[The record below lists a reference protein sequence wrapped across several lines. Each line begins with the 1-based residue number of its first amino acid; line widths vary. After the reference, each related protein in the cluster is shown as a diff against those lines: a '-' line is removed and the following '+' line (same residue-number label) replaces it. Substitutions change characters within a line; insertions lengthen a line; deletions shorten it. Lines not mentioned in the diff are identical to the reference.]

1 MMQYIKED
9 VERMLKDHLK
19 NQAKLTEIQL
29 KKEEYEKR
37 LEYAGTVYEET
48 ENEIIE
54 NMQLAGQAYD
64 SIHSN
69 TNKVSDKVLN
79 TAMNYHKEER
89 HINKEDRQFL
99 QTKLEELNKLKDE
112 LDKKIVRVENMIN
125 QLSAEEKFVIKIYY
139 MEKSKW
145 DYVSQQ
151 YCMEFQKPKS
161 INQLL
166 NIRDTAIKSM
176 IDVLNI
182 GE

>member
-9 VERMLKDHLK
+9 IERMLKDHLK

-29 KKEEYEKR
+29 KKEEYEER

-79 TAMNYHKEER
+79 TVMNYHREER

-139 MEKSKW
+139 VEKSKW

-176 IDVLNI
+176 LDVLNI

>member
-1 MMQYIKED
+1 MQYIKED
-9 VERMLKDHLK
+9 VETMLKEHLK

-69 TNKVSDKVLN
+69 TNKISDKVLN
-79 TAMNYHKEER
+79 TVMNYHREER

-99 QTKLEELNKLKDE
+99 QTKLEELTKLKDE

-125 QLSAEEKFVIKIYY
+125 QLSTEEKFVIKIYY

-176 IDVLNI
+176 LDVLNI

>member
-9 VERMLKDHLK
+9 VETMLKEHLK

-79 TAMNYHKEER
+79 TVMNYHREER

-99 QTKLEELNKLKDE
+99 QTKLEELTKLKDE

-176 IDVLNI
+176 LDVLNI
-182 GE
+182 GG

>member
-1 MMQYIKED
+1 MQYIKED

-54 NMQLAGQAYD
+54 NMQLVGQAYD

-79 TAMNYHKEER
+79 TVMNYHREER

-139 MEKSKW
+139 MQKSKW

-151 YCMEFQKPKS
+151 YCVEFQKPKS

-166 NIRDTAIKSM
+166 NIRDSAIKSM
-176 IDVLNI
+176 LEVLNI

>member
-1 MMQYIKED
+1 MQYIKED

-79 TAMNYHKEER
+79 TVMNYHREER

-166 NIRDTAIKSM
+166 NIRDTAIKRM
-176 IDVLNI
+176 LDVLNI

>member
-1 MMQYIKED
+1 MQYIKED

-54 NMQLAGQAYD
+54 NMQLDGQAYD

-79 TAMNYHKEER
+79 TVMNYHREER

-176 IDVLNI
+176 LDVLNI

>member
-9 VERMLKDHLK
+9 VETMLKEHLK

-54 NMQLAGQAYD
+54 NMQLAGRAYD

-69 TNKVSDKVLN
+69 TNKISDKVLN
-79 TAMNYHKEER
+79 TAMNYHREER

-99 QTKLEELNKLKDE
+99 QTKLEELNKLKED

-125 QLSAEEKFVIKIYY
+125 QLSTEEKFVIKIYY

-176 IDVLNI
+176 LDVLNI
-182 GE
+182 GG

>member
-1 MMQYIKED
+1 MQYIKED

-151 YCMEFQKPKS
+151 YCMEFQNPKS

-176 IDVLNI
+176 LDVLNI

>member
-1 MMQYIKED
+1 MQYIKED
-9 VERMLKDHLK
+9 VETMLKEHLK

-69 TNKVSDKVLN
+69 TNKISDKVLN
-79 TAMNYHKEER
+79 TVMNYHREER

-176 IDVLNI
+176 LDVLNI
-182 GE
+182 GG

>member
-1 MMQYIKED
+1 MQYIKED
-9 VERMLKDHLK
+9 VETMLKDHLK

-29 KKEEYEKR
+29 KKEEYEER

-79 TAMNYHKEER
+79 TVMNYHREER

-99 QTKLEELNKLKDE
+99 QTKLEKLNKLKNE

-139 MEKSKW
+139 VEKSKW

-176 IDVLNI
+176 LDVLNI

>member
-1 MMQYIKED
+1 MQYIKED
-9 VERMLKDHLK
+9 VETMLKEHLK

-69 TNKVSDKVLN
+69 TNKISDKVLN
-79 TAMNYHKEER
+79 TVMNYHREER

-99 QTKLEELNKLKDE
+99 QTKLEELNKLKEE

-176 IDVLNI
+176 LDVLNI

>member
-1 MMQYIKED
+1 MQYIKED
-9 VERMLKDHLK
+9 IENMLKDHLK

-29 KKEEYEKR
+29 KKEEYDKR

-64 SIHSN
+64 SIYSN

-79 TAMNYHKEER
+79 TAMNYHREER

-99 QTKLEELNKLKDE
+99 QTKLEELTKLKDE
-112 LDKKIVRVENMIN
+112 LEKKIVRVENMIN

-151 YCMEFQKPKS
+151 YCIEFQKPKS

-176 IDVLNI
+176 LDVLNI

>member
-9 VERMLKDHLK
+9 VETMLKEHLK

-79 TAMNYHKEER
+79 TVMNYHREER

-99 QTKLEELNKLKDE
+99 QTKLEELNRLKDE

-151 YCMEFQKPKS
+151 YCMEFQKTKS

-176 IDVLNI
+176 LDVLNI
-182 GE
+182 GG

>member
-79 TAMNYHKEER
+79 TVMNYHRKER

-176 IDVLNI
+176 LDVLNI

>member
-1 MMQYIKED
+1 MQYIKED
-9 VERMLKDHLK
+9 VETMLKEHLK

-69 TNKVSDKVLN
+69 TNKISDKVLN
-79 TAMNYHKEER
+79 TVMNYHREER

-99 QTKLEELNKLKDE
+99 QTKLEELTKLKDE

-125 QLSAEEKFVIKIYY
+125 QLSTEEKFVIKIYY

-176 IDVLNI
+176 LDVLNI
-182 GE
+182 GK